1 MKLSF
6 LLTRAYFMKIL
17 QNGQPVFEKE
27 VDAGTHDI
35 ILEQNENG
43 PACDLQFIL
52 YPPVKQN
59 SLSHYSFK
67 QIILFIL
74 LSPLLLIVFLLLAVI
89 LLICSVYNG
98 EPILNRF
105 VFTGMNTASF
115 CLTLQSNSK
124 HLCIQDPIHDML
136 LFYIEAPDSEDLPHV
151 AQKFCLDSEKLKRAY
166 MSWIFETIAFSVP
179 IPLILGGLS
188 LLCWIQNQ
196 PLVGAILSLSTA
208 LLLFLF
214 FFHSLRGSL
223 QEYRKLLSLAGKGFL
238 LAEQLETLF
247 PLLT

>member
-6 LLTRAYFMKIL
+6 YFGHSYSMKIL
-17 QNGQPVFEKE
+17 KNGQPVFEDE

-43 PACDLQFIL
+43 SACDFQIIL
-52 YPPVKQN
+52 YPFVNQD
-59 SLSHYSFK
+59 SLSNYSVK

-74 LSPLLLIVFLLLAVI
+74 LSPLLLIGFLLLAII
-89 LLICSVYNG
+89 LCTCTAYNG
-98 EPILNRF
+98 EPILKRF
-105 VFTGMNTASF
+105 VFTGMNKASF
-115 CLTLQSNSK
+115 CLTLQSSSK
-124 HLCIQDPIHDML
+124 QLYIQDPIHDML
-136 LFYIEAPDSEDLPHV
+136 LFKIEDPDSEDLPHV
-151 AQKFCLDSEKLKRAY
+151 TQKFCLDPEKLKRAY
-166 MSWIFETIAFSVP
+166 MSWIFETIAFAIP

-196 PLVGAILSLSTA
+196 PLVGAVLLLSTA

-238 LAEQLETLF
+238 PAEQLETLF